1 LPMFGDVLTQARY
14 DQNGCGSLQF
24 VHFNTYAFSMTR
36 LALSPG
42 AFCRTDIKE
51 RPPQALFI
59 GRQALFFS

>member
-1 LPMFGDVLTQARY
+1 MFGNVLAQTRY

-24 VHFNTYAFSMTR
+24 VHVNTFAFSMTR

-51 RPPQALFI
+51 RSPEALFI